1 MLELYGFNPRKCN
14 SASTLSGCVERKMSK
29 VIIALPTSN
38 ESVGIFE
45 QTITGSFNS
54 VNTCLAFDTE
64 ILLPNSLENTDSE
77 EVDNQDN
84 SDDVRKDY
92 KYKICYKLKL
102 DNEVTY
108 LKRYYHYFDQ
118 KVSKFVTTDLIKQE
132 IDEKYNDSLMKLS
145 KDDKFYEIKLSSIK
159 AERAESM
166 ETAEKYE
173 QTKNNKK
180 KNFI

>member
-14 SASTLSGCVERKMSK
+14 SASTLSGCIERKMSK
-29 VIIALPTSN
+29 VIIALPTSH

-77 EVDNQDN
+77 EVDNLDN
-84 SDDVRKDY
+84 SDDLRKDY

-145 KDDKFYEIKLSSIK
+145 KDDKFYEIKLFNKNRKNSINGSCRK
-159 AERAESM
+159 
-166 ETAEKYE
+166 
-173 QTKNNKK
+173 
-180 KNFI
+180 I